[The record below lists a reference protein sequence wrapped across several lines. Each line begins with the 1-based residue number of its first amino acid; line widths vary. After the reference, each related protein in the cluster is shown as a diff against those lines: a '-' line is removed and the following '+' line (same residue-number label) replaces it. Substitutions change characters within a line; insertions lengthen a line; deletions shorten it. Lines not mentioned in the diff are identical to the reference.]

1 MIVARV
7 SRWWSA
13 TAPLLLMLPL
23 LSVLALLA
31 RPAPALGQ
39 AGTAPVY
46 VVPVDGA
53 IGPASSHFVQRALE
67 KAQGAGAQL
76 IVLEMDTPGGLEPSM
91 RRIVRQILSSPVPV
105 ATYVH
110 PGGARAASAGTF
122 ILYASHLAAM
132 TPGTNLGAAS
142 PVRIGLGGPERQ
154 ERSEARDAASDAG
167 ASAPRVPG
175 DVLERKQ
182 LHDAAAYIRGLAQ
195 LRGRNAEWAERAVRE
210 AVSLSAEE
218 ALAQR
223 VIDLVANDVPA
234 LLRAVDGRT
243 VAVAGAQR
251 MLRTATAPVVTVEPD
266 WRYQLLAV
274 LTEPSVALI
283 LMMIGIYG
291 LIFEFSTPGMVLPG
305 VAGAIC
311 LLLGLFAL
319 QMLPVNYA
327 GLALIALG
335 IGCMVAEA
343 FLPSFGV
350 LGLGGIVAFALGAVM
365 LIDTDVPGY
374 GVPLWLIATLTVGA
388 AALSFGISAAA
399 LQARRRPAVIR
410 ETRLVGDKGRMLD
423 AQWAEVQ
430 GERWRVSGTAPL
442 REGDAVRVIGR
453 EGLVLRVEPVD
464 QRDIEAP
471 HAPPAPADPA
481 SADRNS
487 TTP

>member
-1 MIVARV
+1 
-7 SRWWSA
+7 
-13 TAPLLLMLPL
+13 MLAA
-23 LSVLALLA
+23 LALLA
-31 RPAPALGQ
+31 RPVPALAQSG
-39 AGTAPVY
+39 AAPVY
-46 VVPVDGA
+46 VVPVEGA
-53 IGPASSHFVQRALE
+53 IGPASARFVQRAVAR
-67 KAQGAGAQL
+67 AQSAGAQL
-76 IVLEMDTPGGLEPSM
+76 IVLKMDTPGGLDPSM
-91 RRIVRQILSSPVPV
+91 RTIVQQILTSPVPV
-105 ATYVH
+105 VTYVH

-142 PVRIGLGGPERQ
+142 PVRIGLGGPER
-154 ERSEARDAASDAG
+154 SEKRGAASDAG
-167 ASAPRVPG
+167 ASAPPVQG

-223 VIDLVANDVPA
+223 VVDLVANDVPA

-243 VAVAGAQR
+243 ITVAGAQR
-251 MLRTATAPVVTVEPD
+251 TLRTATAPMVNVEPD

-327 GLALIALG
+327 GLALLALG

-343 FLPSFGV
+343 YLPSFGV
-350 LGLGGIVAFALGAVM
+350 LGLGGIVAFALGAIM

-374 GVPLWLIATLTVGA
+374 GVPLWLVATLTVGA

-399 LQARRRPAVIR
+399 LQARRRPDVIR
-410 ETRLVGDKGRMLD
+410 QTRLVGNSGRMLD

-430 GERWRVSGTAPL
+430 GERWRVSGTTPL

-453 EGLVLRVEPVD
+453 EGLVLRVEPMD
-464 QRDIEAP
+464 EPAAEPP
-471 HAPPAPADPA
+471 HADSTPGDPA
-481 SADRNS
+481 SPDRTS